1 MAMTQ
6 QYTYH
11 LHRTLCYSL
20 APLLMMIS
28 TLVSAQEIVSIH
40 NPWVRTTNPGQNI
53 SAGYMTMT
61 SSNDVT
67 LISVA
72 SDVAESVEIHSMKME
87 SNVMKMRML
96 DSIPLS
102 AGKPYKLEPGGYH
115 LMMFD
120 LKKPLVDAQV
130 VDFEMTFKNNKGV
143 EFKQKVKAIVKGSE
157 NNNKQSHHGDHEHH
171 HNH

>member
-1 MAMTQ
+1 MTQ

-11 LHRTLCYSL
+11 LHRTLRYSL

-40 NPWVRTTNPGQNI
+40 NPWVRATNPGQNI

-87 SNVMKMRML
+87 NNVMKMRML